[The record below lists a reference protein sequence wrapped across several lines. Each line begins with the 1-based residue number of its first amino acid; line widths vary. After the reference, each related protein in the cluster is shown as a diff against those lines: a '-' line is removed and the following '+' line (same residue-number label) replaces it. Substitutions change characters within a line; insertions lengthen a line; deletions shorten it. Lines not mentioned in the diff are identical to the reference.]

1 MSYMKKCNSTNKC
14 KKKVNLNIVSFEE
27 IKKKIDN
34 VNEDFKEIQ
43 SKSKSKERKQNVFEI
58 YSTNSFNKIGNFPFL
73 NTDKINF
80 RNEFSKKKIN
90 KENKGNFQN
99 ANDKGGICFHF
110 YKNKNRILSDFL
122 DIDNIENDYNINS
135 QNEKCII
142 QTPHFTEI
150 FNYK

>member
-1 MSYMKKCNSTNKC
+1 MKNCNSTSNS

-34 VNEDFKEIQ
+34 VNENFKEIQ

-80 RNEFSKKKIN
+80 RNEFSKKIIN
-90 KENKGNFQN
+90 KENNGNLQSQN
-99 ANDKGGICFHF
+99 KGGICFYF
-110 YKNKNRILSDFL
+110 SKNKNNTLSNFL
-122 DIDNIENDYNINS
+122 DIDNIENCNNINS
-135 QNEKCII
+135 EDEKCII

-150 FNYK
+150 LNYK